1 MSLSNAF
8 YIAAGEENEIYAVAA
23 PRVRGDDTLY
33 RWNGTAWVVLG
44 DKAGE
49 EMAVGVKGKLFITSD
64 RPSNNRVFESH
75 AYNKDW

>member
-33 RWNGTAWVVLG
+33 RWNGV
-44 DKAGE
+44 
-49 EMAVGVKGKLFITSD
+49 
-64 RPSNNRVFESH
+64 
-75 AYNKDW
+75 